1 MRIRVNRSDGKTGV
15 YSQQDPARAALL
27 AQRFDP
33 ATLFCSG
40 LIVIGMHNPFSII
53 NTDEVCW
60 IEVETALELPHILP
74 RNIERLHRLADRQ
87 QYESLLARQWPG
99 WMKFRRGRKGDPL
112 EALIEL
118 SLRGGESI
126 YLRAVGA
133 VGETNLVEEF
143 FGVPA
148 ITASIDGAGRLYVNP
163 KAIVRARVYHSRD
176 QISFARGFWTAEADD
191 I

>member
-40 LIVIGMHNPFSII
+40 PIVIGMHNPFSII

-133 VGETNLVEEF
+133 VGETNLVEELMMLK
-143 FGVPA
+143 G
-148 ITASIDGAGRLYVNP
+148 L
-163 KAIVRARVYHSRD
+163 
-176 QISFARGFWTAEADD
+176 
-191 I
+191 